1 MKKIASILAT
11 ALLLSACA
19 GTGGS
24 TSSSTASTTNSS
36 LGGIAGTLGKSAVSW
51 YVQNQCVTELQSRNE
66 WRMIALAM
74 SAEKQAEWEDKICGC
89 VSTEAPNQLTAA
101 DLTQLASAEGRTKVM
116 AEVGAKTVTACFKK
130 LYSSA
135 VN

>member
-1 MKKIASILAT
+1 MKKLASILMT
-11 ALLLSACA
+11 TMLLSACA
-19 GTGGS
+19 GTGSNTS
-24 TSSSTASTTNSS
+24 TDTSSTTNSG
-36 LGGIAGTLGKSAVSW
+36 LGGIAGTLGKNAVSW
-51 YVQNQCVTELQSRNE
+51 YIQNQCVTELQSRNE

-74 SAEKQAEWEDKICGC
+74 SAEKQAEWENKICGC

-101 DLTQLASAEGRTKVM
+101 DLTQLASTEGRTKVM
-116 AEVGAKTVTACFKK
+116 TEVGAKTVTACFKK